1 MSSTELQSLNDNFG
15 VPRILM
21 FDADANGLPRAVISS
36 PACTAELYLHGAHL
50 TAWQP
55 TGEQPVLFLS
65 EASPFAEGKAI
76 RGGVPIIFP
85 WFGARAAT
93 QGSQR
98 TDGPSHGFARI
109 SPWQFSFAAVSGDD
123 LHLALTLEPNE
134 LSRSLGYDHFK
145 LAFELILGK
154 ELRMRL
160 TVANLGTGPLHFEE
174 ALHTYFTVGD
184 ASKISIDGLSG
195 TEFIDKTDSF
205 ARKIQQEPTIA
216 LTCETDRLYL
226 NTEATVI
233 LHDNQIAR
241 SISVAKANSRST
253 VVWNPWASLS
263 SKMAD
268 MTAENW
274 KHMTCVE
281 TANDSENAITLGA
294 GEAHTMEARISVQKI
309 SG

>member
-15 VPRILM
+15 VPGILM
-21 FDADANGLPRAVISS
+21 FDVDTHGLPRAVISS

-55 TGEQPVLFLS
+55 AGEEPVLFLS

-85 WFGARAAT
+85 WFGPRTANST
-93 QGSQR
+93 SQR

-109 SPWQFSFAAVSGDD
+109 LPWQFSFAAVSGDD
-123 LHLALTLEPNE
+123 LHLALTLDPNE
-134 LSRSLGYDHFK
+134 LSRSLGYDYFK

-160 TVANLGTGPLHFEE
+160 TVANLGTVPLRFEE

-184 ASKISIDGLSG
+184 ASKISIDGLAG

-226 NTEATVI
+226 NTEATVT
-233 LHDNQIAR
+233 LHDTQLGRQIT
-241 SISVAKANSRST
+241 VAKANSKST
-253 VVWNPWASLS
+253 VVWNPWADLS

-268 MTAENW
+268 MKAENW

-281 TANDSENAITLGA
+281 TANASENAITLAA
-294 GEAHTMEARISVQKI
+294 GEAHTMEARISVQKA
-309 SG
+309 